1 MEQLKRDRQ
10 RKNRV
15 GGMAGSIL
23 IIDDDPVQR
32 RLVEAVVTRLGHSAL
47 TAENGRIGLD
57 RLQAARTGEIEAVV
71 LDLAMP
77 EMTGLEVLEAMGRA
91 GISTPVIVQ
100 TGQGTIDTAVSAMR
114 FGAFDFVVKPV
125 APERLKAA
133 LEGALKFGALA
144 GKAKARRAARGAE
157 GQIGLDDLGASPAM
171 ARTAA
176 LARKAAATDMPI
188 LIEGET
194 GVGKEIVARAIR
206 AAGPRAGKPFV
217 TVNCG
222 AIPENLV
229 ESILFGHE
237 KGAFTGA
244 TEKHL
249 GKFLEADGGT
259 LFLDEVGELP
269 PEAQVKLLRAIQE
282 GEVDPVGARHTIKVD
297 VRLISATNRDLSK
310 RMAEGLFREDLYYRL
325 NVLAIPVPPLRERAS
340 EIAALSE
347 LFLDQARSAAP
358 ISVAGLS
365 KDVVNLLSGYDWP
378 GNIRQLQN
386 VIFRAAV
393 LAEGERLEVHDFA
406 QIASEIGTIRPVET
420 RRADLS
426 SPVAEKSAQDLETTD
441 EMTLPLLDSRGEM
454 RSLAEL
460 ERQTIQAA
468 IDHYDGRLS
477 EVARR
482 LGIGRSTLYRKLK
495 EMGIDADEGRLG
507 RLAS

>member
-1 MEQLKRDRQ
+1 MQ
-10 RKNRV
+10 
-15 GGMAGSIL
+15 
-23 IIDDDPVQR
+23 
-32 RLVEAVVTRLGHSAL
+32 
-47 TAENGRIGLD
+47 
-57 RLQAARTGEIEAVV
+57 
-71 LDLAMP
+71 
-77 EMTGLEVLEAMGRA
+77 
-91 GISTPVIVQ
+91 
-100 TGQGTIDTAVSAMR
+100 
-114 FGAFDFVVKPV
+114 
-125 APERLKAA
+125 
-133 LEGALKFGALA
+133 
-144 GKAKARRAARGAE
+144 
-157 GQIGLDDLGASPAM
+157 
-171 ARTAA
+171 RTAA

-194 GVGKEIVARAIR
+194 GVGKEVLARAIR

-297 VRLISATNRDLSK
+297 VRLISATNRDLAK
-310 RMAEGLFREDLYYRL
+310 RMAEGHFREDLYYRL
-325 NVLAIPVPPLRERAS
+325 NVLAIPVPPLRARTS
-340 EIAALSE
+340 EIAE
-347 LFLDQARSAAP
+347 LAGIFVDQARSAAQ
-358 ISVAGLS
+358 IGVSGLS
-365 KDVVNLLSGYDWP
+365 KDALNLLAAYDWP

-393 LAEGERLEVHDFA
+393 LAEGDRMEVSDFA
-406 QIASEIGTIRPVET
+406 QIASEIGTIRPAEPP
-420 RRADLS
+420 RADM
-426 SPVAEKSAQDLETTD
+426 PTHVVEVPTQVPETKD
-441 EMTLPLLDSRGEM
+441 EMSLPLLDSRGEM

-460 ERQTIQAA
+460 ERETIQAA

-495 EMGIDADEGRLG
+495 EMGIDADEGRVG

>member
-1 MEQLKRDRQ
+1 
-10 RKNRV
+10 
-15 GGMAGSIL
+15 MAGTIL

-32 RLVEAVVTRLGHSAL
+32 RLLDAAVTRFGFSAL

-57 RLQAARTGEIEAVV
+57 RLQAALPGEIAAIV
-71 LDLAMP
+71 LDLGMP
-77 EMTGLEVLEAMGRA
+77 ELNGIEVLEAMGRA
-91 GISTPVIVQ
+91 GLSTPVIVQ
-100 TGQGTIDTAVSAMR
+100 TAQGTIDTAVSAMR
-114 FGAFDFVVKPV
+114 LGAFDFVVKPV
-125 APERLKAA
+125 APERLKGAIETA
-133 LEGALKFGALA
+133 IKVGALH
-144 GKAKARRAARGAE
+144 GKAKARGATRGEHALE
-157 GQIGLDDLGASPAM
+157 LDALGASPAM
-171 ARTAA
+171 RRTTD

-194 GVGKEIVARAIR
+194 GVGKEILARAIR
-206 AAGPRAGKPFV
+206 AAGARRDKPFV

-222 AIPENLV
+222 AIPQHLV

-249 GKFLEADGGT
+249 GKFAEANGGT

-269 PEAQVKLLRAIQE
+269 LDAQVKLLRAIQE
-282 GEVDPVGARHTIKVD
+282 GEVDPVGARQTVKVD
-297 VRLISATNRDLSK
+297 VRLISATNRDLAA
-310 RMAEGLFREDLYYRL
+310 RTADGRFRQDLYYRL
-325 NVLAIPVPPLRERAS
+325 NVLALCVPPLRARTS
-340 EIAALSE
+340 EIAKLADT
-347 LFLDQARSAAP
+347 FLDQARSAAP
-358 ISVAGLS
+358 VTPSGVSPEA
-365 KDVVNLLSGYDWP
+365 NRLLESYDWP

-393 LAEGERLEVHDFA
+393 LAEENLLEAADFPQLA
-406 QIASEIGTIRPVET
+406 AEVGALPPLREDDAAPSGTLALPPIAEPDVEKV
-420 RRADLS
+420 LN
-426 SPVAEKSAQDLETTD
+426 
-441 EMTLPLLDSRGEM
+441 LLDSRGEM

-460 ERQTIQAA
+460 EKQAIEAA

-495 EMGIDADEGRLG
+495 ELGLDADDGRVG

>member
-1 MEQLKRDRQ
+1 MT
-10 RKNRV
+10 
-15 GGMAGSIL
+15 GSIL

-32 RLVEAVVTRLGHSAL
+32 RLVEAVVTRCGHGAL
-47 TAENGRIGLD
+47 TAENGRLGLEC
-57 RLQAARTGEIEAVV
+57 LQAARAGEIEAVV

-77 EMTGLEVLEAMGRA
+77 EMTGIEVLEAMGRA
-91 GISTPVIVQ
+91 GITTPVIVQ
-100 TGQGTIDTAVSAMR
+100 TAQGTIDTAVSAMR
-114 FGAFDFVVKPV
+114 LGAFDFVVKPV
-125 APERLKAA
+125 GPDRLKGAVEAA
-133 LEGALKFGALA
+133 IKFGALA
-144 GKAKARRAARGAE
+144 GKARTRKSGPGAE
-157 GQIGLDDLGASPAM
+157 RRIGLDEIGASPAM
-171 ARTAA
+171 QRTAA

-194 GVGKEIVARAIR
+194 GVGKEVLARAIR

-297 VRLISATNRDLSK
+297 VRLISATNRDLAK

-325 NVLAIPVPPLRERAS
+325 NVLAIPVPPLRARTS
-340 EIAALSE
+340 EIAE
-347 LFLDQARSAAP
+347 LAGIFVDQARSAAQ
-358 ISVAGLS
+358 IGVSGLS
-365 KDVVNLLSGYDWP
+365 KDALKLLAAYDWP

-393 LAEGERLEVHDFA
+393 LAEGDRLEVSDFA
-406 QIASEIGTIRPVET
+406 QIASEIGTIRPAEPP
-420 RRADLS
+420 RADVPS
-426 SPVAEKSAQDLETTD
+426 HVVEVPAQVSETID
-441 EMTLPLLDSRGEM
+441 EMSLPLLDSRGEM

-460 ERQTIQAA
+460 ERETIQAA

-495 EMGIDADEGRLG
+495 EMGIDADEGRVG

>member
-1 MEQLKRDRQ
+1 VKHVKRDRQ
-10 RKNRV
+10 RKNCV

-32 RLVEAVVTRLGHSAL
+32 RLVEAVVTRFGHAAL

-57 RLQAARTGEIEAVV
+57 RLLAARTGEIEAVV

-77 EMTGLEVLEAMGRA
+77 EMTGIEMLEAMGRA
-91 GISTPVIVQ
+91 GIPTPVIVQ
-100 TGQGTIDTAVSAMR
+100 TAQGTIDTAVSAMR
-114 FGAFDFVVKPV
+114 LGAFDFVVKPV
-125 APERLKAA
+125 APDRLKAA
-133 LEGALKFGALA
+133 LEGALKFGVLA
-144 GKAKARRAARGAE
+144 GRAKARRAARGAE
-157 GQIGLDDLGASPAM
+157 GQIGLDDFGASPAM

-282 GEVDPVGARHTIKVD
+282 GEVDPVGARHTIRVD
-297 VRLISATNRDLSK
+297 VRLISATNRDLAK
-310 RMAEGLFREDLYYRL
+310 LMTGGLFREDLYYRL
-325 NVLAIPVPPLRERAS
+325 NVLAIPVPPLRARVS
-340 EIAALSE
+340 EIRPLAE

-358 ISVAGLS
+358 ISVSGLS
-365 KDVVNLLSGYDWP
+365 DDAAKLLAAYDWP

-393 LAEGERLEVHDFA
+393 LAEGERLEAHDFR
-406 QIASEIGTIRPVET
+406 QIGAEIGTLSPREPLAAAPIAAEPLPDLQAIEKT
-420 RRADLS
+420 R
-426 SPVAEKSAQDLETTD
+426 
-441 EMTLPLLDSRGEM
+441 EMTLALLDSRGEM

>member
-1 MEQLKRDRQ
+1 MG
-10 RKNRV
+10 V
-15 GGMAGSIL
+15 MAGSIL

-32 RLVEAVVTRLGHSAL
+32 RLVEALVTRFGYQAI
-47 TAENGRIGLD
+47 TAENGRVGLERLTSAD
-57 RLQAARTGEIEAVV
+57 REAIAAVL

-77 EMTGLEVLEAMGRA
+77 EMSGIDVLEALAKA
-91 GISTPVIVQ
+91 GLSTPVIVQ
-100 TGQGTIDTAVSAMR
+100 TAQGTIDTAVSAMR
-114 FGAFDFVVKPV
+114 LGAFDFVVKPV
-125 APERLKAA
+125 APERLRSSIETAIKV
-133 LEGALKFGALA
+133 GALTGRARKRGTS
-144 GKAKARRAARGAE
+144 GKDRSITLDELGVSPAARRAA
-157 GQIGLDDLGASPAM
+157 Q
-171 ARTAA
+171 

-194 GVGKEIVARAIR
+194 GVGKEVLARAIR
-206 AAGPRAGKPFV
+206 AAGARRDKPFV

-222 AIPENLV
+222 AIPEHLV

-249 GKFLEADGGT
+249 GKFVEADGGT

-269 PEAQVKLLRAIQE
+269 LEAQVKLLRAIQE

-297 VRLISATNRDLSK
+297 VRLISATNRDLAR
-310 RMAEGLFREDLYYRL
+310 RMADGTFREDLYYRL
-325 NVLAIPVPPLRERAS
+325 NVLSIPIPPLRSRTD
-340 EIAALSE
+340 EIARLAD
-347 LFLDQARSAAP
+347 LFLDQARAAAP
-358 ISVAGLS
+358 VTARTLS
-365 KDVVNLLSGYDWP
+365 TGARDLLIAYDWP

-393 LAEGERLEVHDFA
+393 LADGDAIEAADFP
-406 QIASEIGTIRPVET
+406 QIAAEIDAMPIHEARTSVLTGPSTVEHEQETDFKAEMMVSLLDASGQIRPL
-420 RRADLS
+420 ADI
-426 SPVAEKSAQDLETTD
+426 
-441 EMTLPLLDSRGEM
+441 
-454 RSLAEL
+454 
-460 ERQTIQAA
+460 ERQAIQAA

-495 EMGIDADEGRLG
+495 EMGIEADEGRAG